1 MAILWLLM
9 AGIGAALLLLTFVAD
24 TFEVDLPGTDAG
36 LPAEA
41 ISGFLTASGLIGF
54 VLTSTGVTSLITVP
68 AAIISGL
75 AMGGVTLALVRFFMH
90 TPTDP
95 TPTHA
100 DFVGA
105 IGKVITP
112 IPAGGIGEV
121 LVPRHGQPWK
131 VAAQLTDEAHDTV
144 DAGSQVVVV
153 AAMSATRVLVT
164 PSDL

>member
-1 MAILWLLM
+1 MTTLWLLM
-9 AGIGAALLLLTFVAD
+9 AVIGGALLVTIFVAD

-41 ISGFLTASGLIGF
+41 IAGFLTAAGLIGF
-54 VLTSTGVTSLITVP
+54 LLSSTGVTGLATVP
-68 AAIISGL
+68 AALVSGVG
-75 AMGGVTLALVRFFMH
+75 MGAVTVALVRFLMN
-90 TPTDP
+90 TPTDA

-105 IGKVITP
+105 IAKVVTP

-131 VAAQLTDEAHDTV
+131 VAAQLTDDNGGTV
-144 DAGSQVVVV
+144 QPGAQVVVV
-153 AAMSATRVLVT
+153 AAVSPTRVLVT
-164 PSDL
+164 PTDL